1 MFIGVGRIRLH
12 LPENQSLKGKRQVI
26 KPIIARVQNQF
37 NVAIA
42 EVGDQDLWQSADL
55 GICCI
60 SGDARHAAEML
71 AKVIAF
77 VEGSRL
83 DAELTDYE
91 TEIISAF

>member
-1 MFIGVGRIRLH
+1 MFVGVGRVRLH
-12 LPENQSLKGKRQVI
+12 LPENQSLKGKRQVV
-26 KPIIARVQNQF
+26 KPIVARVQNQF

-42 EVGDQDLWQSADL
+42 EVGDQDLWQSAEL
-55 GICCI
+55 GICCV
-60 SGDARHAAEML
+60 SGDARHAGEML

-91 TEIISAF
+91 TEIISVF

>member
-1 MFIGVGRIRLH
+1 MFVGVGRIKLH

-26 KPIIARVQNQF
+26 RPIIARVKNQF
-37 NVAIA
+37 NVSVA
-42 EVGDQDLWQSADL
+42 EVGDQDLWQAAEL
-55 GICCI
+55 GVCCV
-60 SGDARHAAEML
+60 SGDAQHAAEML

-91 TEIISAF
+91 TEIIPIF

>member
-1 MFIGVGRIRLH
+1 MFVGVGRIRLH

-26 KPIIARVQNQF
+26 RPIIARVKNLF
-37 NVAIA
+37 NVSIA
-42 EVGDQDLWQSADL
+42 EVGDQDLWQTAEL
-55 GICCI
+55 GVCCV
-60 SGDARHAAEML
+60 SGDAQHASEMV

-91 TEIISAF
+91 TEIIPVF